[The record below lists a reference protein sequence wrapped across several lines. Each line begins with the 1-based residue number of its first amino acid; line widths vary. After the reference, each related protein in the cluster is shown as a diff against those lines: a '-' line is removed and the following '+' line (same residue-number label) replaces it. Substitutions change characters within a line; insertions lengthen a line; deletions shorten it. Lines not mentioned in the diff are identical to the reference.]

1 MRQSPQ
7 CSGAAGCLVF
17 WAERFER
24 SDMRRLF
31 LSYEACAGIGLGA
44 PGNSPK
50 LRGCTKSLAAAALAL
65 TWAVLSGCT
74 AKTEPPAVE
83 QAYVARS
90 SVALLEDLHP
100 ASPIVAELEMGERV
114 QILGRRRS
122 FVRIRSDDGREGWA
136 KSTELIVP
144 EVRDLVIQVR
154 EQTLADPPQ
163 GEVRALQTLNVH
175 LEPYRWSPTIYQLS
189 ADEGAELL
197 RHKTVDRVPEK
208 PEEGKTPPPVT
219 EQDDWYLL
227 RLATGRAG
235 WVLASGV
242 YSAIPEEVAQY
253 AERRRIVSYFALDDG
268 AEAGEDSNRTW
279 LWTQVSED
287 NQPYDFD
294 LLRVFLWSRQR
305 QAYQTVKIERGLRG
319 YLPVLVQQRV
329 EAERSAGPG
338 FSVVV
343 ENKRGELVQRTYALL
358 RNRVTLVSE
367 QPAPPRPAPIR
378 FVSPEAPPPSPTFM
392 DRLLSW
398 WKGQS

>member
-1 MRQSPQ
+1 
-7 CSGAAGCLVF
+7 VF
-17 WAERFER
+17 RAERSER
-24 SDMRRLF
+24 SDMRKLF
-31 LSYEACAGIGLGA
+31 LSYEAPTGIEHGL
-44 PGNSPK
+44 PGGP
-50 LRGCTKSLAAAALAL
+50 RRPRRARAALAVAALAL
-65 TWAVLSGCT
+65 AWAAAPGCT

-83 QAYVARS
+83 EAYVARS

-100 ASPIVAELEMGERV
+100 AAPIVAQLEMGDRV
-114 QILGRRRS
+114 HILGRRRS
-122 FVRIRSDDGREGWA
+122 FVRVRADDGAEGWA
-136 KSTELIVP
+136 KSIELIVP
-144 EVRDLVIQVR
+144 EVRNRLMQVR
-154 EQTLADPPQ
+154 EQTLHDPPQ
-163 GEVRALQTLNVH
+163 GEVRALRTLNVH

-189 ADEGAELL
+189 PDEGAALL
-197 RHKTVDRVPEK
+197 RHRTVERLPEQ

-227 RLATGRAG
+227 RLETGRAG

-253 AERRRIVSYFALDDG
+253 AERRRIVSYFALEGEGDSAAN
-268 AEAGEDSNRTW
+268 AEKTW
-279 LWTQVSED
+279 LWTQVSAD

-305 QAYQTVKIERGLRG
+305 QVYQTVKIERGLQG
-319 YLPVLVQQRV
+319 YLPVLLHERV

-367 QPAPPRPAPIR
+367 QPAPPLPAPIR
-378 FVSPEAPPPSPTFM
+378 FVRPELPPPPPTFM
-392 DRLLSW
+392 DSLLSW
-398 WKGQS
+398 WKGTP

>member
-1 MRQSPQ
+1 MRK
-7 CSGAAGCLVF
+7 
-17 WAERFER
+17 
-24 SDMRRLF
+24 LF
-31 LSYEACAGIGLGA
+31 LFYGGRTGSEGSL
-44 PGNSPK
+44 PGGRRRARPI
-50 LRGCTKSLAAAALAL
+50 LASALL
-65 TWAVLSGCT
+65 VLSWVVGLGCT

-83 QAYVARS
+83 EAYVARS

-100 ASPIVAELEMGERV
+100 ASPVVAQLEMGDRV
-114 QILGRRRS
+114 RILGRRRS
-122 FVRIRSDDGREGWA
+122 FVRVRSDDGSEGWA

-144 EVRDLVIQVR
+144 EVRDLVMQVR
-154 EQTLADPPQ
+154 QQTLSDPSQ

-197 RHKTVDRVPEK
+197 RHRTVDRLAEK
-208 PEEGKTPPPVT
+208 PEEGKTPPPAT

-227 RLATGRAG
+227 RLETGRAG
-235 WVLASGV
+235 WVLASGL

-253 AERRRIVSYFALDDG
+253 AERRRIVSYFPLVAAGDG
-268 AEAGEDSNRTW
+268 SADTNKTW
-279 LWTQVSED
+279 LWTQVSDD

-294 LLRVFLWSRQR
+294 LLRVFLWSGQR

-319 YLPVLVQQRV
+319 YLPVLVHERV
-329 EAERSAGPG
+329 EADRGAGPG

-343 ENKRGELVQRTYALL
+343 ENKRGERVQRTYALL

-367 QPAPPRPAPIR
+367 QPAPPPPSPIR
-378 FVSPEAPPPSPTFM
+378 FVSAEPSPPPPTFM

-398 WKGQS
+398 WKGGP